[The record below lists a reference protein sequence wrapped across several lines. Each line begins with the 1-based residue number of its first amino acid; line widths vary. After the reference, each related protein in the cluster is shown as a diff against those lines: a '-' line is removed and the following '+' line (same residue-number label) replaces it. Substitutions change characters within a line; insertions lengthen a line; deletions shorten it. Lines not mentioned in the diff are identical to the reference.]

1 MIIDVKNELLN
12 MLLQCQELSSVQKI
26 AIHEMSEYLRNV
38 NTEENV
44 TFSWISNSEDKIGE
58 NIPITT
64 NKRVVIDNNLFIQ
77 YPIAITR
84 SKTPVCDFIYRDKA
98 GAKFYTGL
106 SAAQRKCLWDFLG
119 PAKYRLQGVQFVI
132 GHSLLFIG

>member
-84 SKTPVCDFIYRDKA
+84 
-98 GAKFYTGL
+98 
-106 SAAQRKCLWDFLG
+106 
-119 PAKYRLQGVQFVI
+119 
-132 GHSLLFIG
+132 

>member
-1 MIIDVKNELLN
+1 MVHDYSLHTWGFDVCSHSFIRFQVPSPSAAEMIT
-12 MLLQCQELSSVQKI
+12 
-26 AIHEMSEYLRNV
+26 Y
-38 NTEENV
+38 
-44 TFSWISNSEDKIGE
+44 
-58 NIPITT
+58 PITT